1 MEQEP
6 IFKLSQMLELIA
18 YQDMGVSTRNIE
30 GRADGSHIFLYFSDD
45 KDTFTIVTPDF
56 AFTTEFDSL
65 CLHFIQG
72 VLEVKPLGILIKLE
86 NDSVYGMLERQL
98 LYGETEITY
107 YNARE
112 IFADIKQHNRDEKS
126 YRPWLLFF
134 NNSGDIVHADD
145 IIEDY
150 KLDYENKKESE

>member
-30 GRADGSHIFLYFSDD
+30 GRADGSFMCLCFFDGRDVFS
-45 KDTFTIVTPDF
+45 IATPDF
-56 AFTTEFDSL
+56 AFTAEFDSL
-65 CLHFIQG
+65 NVDFFHGFLK
-72 VLEVKPLGILIKLE
+72 VNEILIRLE

-107 YNARE
+107 YDART
-112 IFADIKQHNRDEKS
+112 IFADMRQHNRDEKP
-126 YRPWLLFF
+126 YQPWLLFF

>member
-1 MEQEP
+1 MEQDP

-30 GRADGSHIFLYFSDD
+30 GRADGSFICLSFFDGRSVFS
-45 KDTFTIVTPDF
+45 IATPDF
-56 AFTTEFDSL
+56 AFTTEFESL
-65 CLHFIQG
+65 NLNFFHG
-72 VLEVKPLGILIKLE
+72 YLRVEPVGIIVRLE

-107 YNARE
+107 YDART
-112 IFADIKQHNRDEKS
+112 IFADMRQHNLDEKP
-126 YRPWLLFF
+126 YQPWLLFF

-150 KLDYENKKESE
+150 KLDYENKKEEE